1 MGNYHICE
9 FCGNLCK
16 QRMNGMCENCEETYR
31 KIRSIV
37 DDNPNTIV
45 LEISNQT
52 GVSVSRILSF
62 VRNGYFIMKEGNID
76 IQK

>member
-1 MGNYHICE
+1 MGNYKICD
-9 FCGNLCK
+9 FCGNLYERTNN
-16 QRMNGMCENCEETYR
+16 RMCQSCEEVYR

-37 DDNPNTIV
+37 EVKPDTIV

-62 VRNGYFIMKEGNID
+62 VRNGYFVMKEGTIEVNN
-76 IQK
+76 